1 MVIKSRNKYSSK
13 KTIKKTKNLKPRER
27 RYCSCLMQ
35 VRPKIK
41 NPYGICTNSVYNLQN
56 TRRTKL
62 VKCSKYYDF
71 QKYNLKIL
79 RAYAKEKSIKLTQ
92 GGKYLSKKALVSKL
106 AKYSNQKK

>member
-1 MVIKSRNKYSSK
+1 MVVKTKGKYSSN
-13 KTIKKTKNLKPRER
+13 KTIKKTKNLIPRER

-56 TRRTKL
+56 TKRTKL

-71 QKYNLKIL
+71 SKYNLKIL
-79 RAYAKEKSIKLTQ
+79 RAYAKEKGIKITKKS
-92 GGKYLSKKALVSKL
+92 KYISKRELVNKL
-106 AKYSNQKK
+106 DKYRKKK